1 MSPSVG
7 ILFCN
12 EVTNWSP
19 KSAAHFHNDT
29 EWQGQEGWRKTG
41 GKQEENRRKTGGKQ
55 EENRRK
61 TRGNMEG
68 KKEVN
73 KKTGKQEV
81 EENRGIFLFPRG
93 S

>member
-1 MSPSVG
+1 M
-7 ILFCN
+7 
-12 EVTNWSP
+12 TNWSP

-29 EWQGQEGWRKTG
+29 EWQGQEGWRKIG
-41 GKQEENRRKTGGKQ
+41 GKQEENRRKTGEKQ
-55 EENRRK
+55 EEK
-61 TRGNMEG
+61 WKE

-93 S
+93 N